1 VINQAV
7 KYPDVVVQLTG
18 QDGNAFLILGLVR
31 RALSKAE
38 VPQSE
43 IDAFMAEAT
52 AGDYNNLLSTCMRW
66 VEVI

>member
-1 VINQAV
+1 MINQPI
-7 KYPDVVVQLTG
+7 KYPEVAVQLTG

-38 VPQSE
+38 VPQAE

-52 AGDYNNLLSTCMRW
+52 AGDYNHLLSTCMSW
-66 VEVI
+66 VEVR

>member
-1 VINQAV
+1 MINQAI